1 MCVAW
6 SPRPWL
12 HEQHPQDD
20 LEILPSGELHS
31 IRIALSTT
39 GGAATMGSGPFEQLV
54 VLRVGADPHPQ
65 QRVLAGFDGQGP
77 VA

>member
-1 MCVAW
+1 M
-6 SPRPWL
+6 SRTPKTI
-12 HEQHPQDD
+12 Q
-20 LEILPSGELHS
+20 IFLPSGELHG
-31 IRIALSTT
+31 IRIAQITT

-65 QRVLAGFDGQGP
+65 QRVLARLDGQGP